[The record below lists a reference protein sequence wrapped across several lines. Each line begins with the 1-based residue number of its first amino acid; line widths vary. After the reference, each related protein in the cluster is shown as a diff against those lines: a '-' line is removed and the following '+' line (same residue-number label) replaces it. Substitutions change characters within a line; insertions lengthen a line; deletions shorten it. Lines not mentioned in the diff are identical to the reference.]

1 MKSYTHAGVSRLDG
15 KMKVR
20 WANSWDR
27 VKVLKKCGHTDID
40 MVELK
45 YPGTKEAAIE
55 FLLRID
61 FADGNIRVRDVIEAE
76 AIKRG
81 VTLHTRELET
91 A

>member
-1 MKSYTHAGVSRLDG
+1 MKSYTHAGVSKLDG
-15 KMKVR
+15 VLKVR
-20 WANSWDR
+20 YANSWDR

-45 YPGTKEAAIE
+45 YPGTKEQALE

-61 FADGNIRVRDVIEAE
+61 FANGNIRVRDAIEAE

-81 VTLHTRELET
+81 VTLHTQELET

>member
-1 MKSYTHAGVSRLDG
+1 MDGVL
-15 KMKVR
+15 KVR
-20 WANSWDR
+20 YANSWDR

-45 YPGTKEAAIE
+45 YPGTKEDAIE

-61 FADGNIRVRDVIEAE
+61 FANGNIRVRDVIEAE

-81 VTLHTRELET
+81 VTLHTQELET

>member
-1 MKSYTHAGVSRLDG
+1 MKSYTHAGVSKLDG
-15 KMKVR
+15 IMKVR
-20 WANSWDR
+20 YANSWDR

-45 YPGTKEAAIE
+45 YPGTKEQALE

-61 FADGNIRVRDVIEAE
+61 FANGNIRVRDVIEAE

-81 VTLHTRELET
+81 VTLHTQELET

>member
-1 MKSYTHAGVSRLDG
+1 MKSYTHAGVSKLDG
-15 KMKVR
+15 IMKVR
-20 WANSWDR
+20 YANSWDR

-45 YPGTKEAAIE
+45 YPGTKEQALE

-61 FADGNIRVRDVIEAE
+61 FANGNIRVRDAIEAE

-81 VTLHTRELET
+81 VTLHTQELET